1 MKFKIFFKILCFLI
15 FFVLLYYESTLI
27 EILKSEYKIR
37 NDKKEK
43 FLKDIDSV
51 YKAREV
57 DFYKKI

>member
-1 MKFKIFFKILCFLI
+1 MKFKIFFKVLCFLI
-15 FFVLLYYESTLI
+15 FFVLLYYESNLI